1 MYNISPRG
9 RGEGGEQ
16 WIRGGVLLFG
26 PRCPRRLVV
35 CSLLLCMDETG
46 LPTVK
51 CPKSRLVPWPEALA
65 GPRPF
70 DCDGRWACGNK
81 RGTRWWYY
89 FFRDKYGA
97 PHKPCKIWEAK
108 ETSLKYSFVRQHGPI
123 FVGPPGYGLRMPT
136 FGPPAD
142 CVPMPKL
149 A

>member
-1 MYNISPRG
+1 MDS
-9 RGEGGEQ
+9 
-16 WIRGGVLLFG
+16 WWGVAFWPKMSSSSCDLFTF
-26 PRCPRRLVV
+26 PL
-35 CSLLLCMDETG
+35 DETG

-51 CPKSRLVPWPEALA
+51 CPKSRLVPWPEAFA

-70 DCDGRWACGNK
+70 ECDGRWACGNK

-142 CVPMPKL
+142 CVPMPTTL